1 MTKRQLAALF
11 TIDLAIFSIGGVVV
25 ALAPI
30 YTSRLGA
37 DSTLTGFYLSAE
49 FAAVAVGTVI
59 TGWLSDRF
67 QRRKILLIIAG
78 LIEIA
83 AIWLM
88 GQATNMPQLFAFTV
102 VYAFLAGMQFT
113 LVNILAGL
121 FAEESERG
129 RVFGIIGSAVALGGL
144 VGGLAGGPIVDR
156 WGFTGMFTV
165 AALVVILQPLSGL
178 LVQDKTLERSQTSTN
193 TTVMRNALLSA
204 TFLLLFIAST
214 LAFVTNAVQ
223 ALGRSLVMDKL
234 GFDAAAITSTVAA
247 GGLIGL
253 PFPLVVGW
261 LSDRIGRKPLLM
273 LCYLSSTLS
282 LIILAVSIT
291 LWHFWVSTALQIVLG
306 ASIGV
311 GSALVTDTTPQEALG
326 SSLALFGATNWIGI
340 TIGFA
345 ATGASVQNIG
355 MATTLLVGA
364 VLAVIGAVLV
374 IPIRRAAPALTVTS
388 SEMLP

>member
-49 FAAVAVGTVI
+49 FAAVAVGAVI

-165 AALVVILQPLSGL
+165 AALSGKTRQFL
-178 LVQDKTLERSQTSTN
+178 GQTQDRMSISP
-193 TTVMRNALLSA
+193 
-204 TFLLLFIAST
+204 
-214 LAFVTNAVQ
+214 
-223 ALGRSLVMDKL
+223 SLCDP
-234 GFDAAAITSTVAA
+234 S
-247 GGLIGL
+247 
-253 PFPLVVGW
+253 
-261 LSDRIGRKPLLM
+261 
-273 LCYLSSTLS
+273 
-282 LIILAVSIT
+282 
-291 LWHFWVSTALQIVLG
+291 
-306 ASIGV
+306 
-311 GSALVTDTTPQEALG
+311 G
-326 SSLALFGATNWIGI
+326 SSKHHVCLLG
-340 TIGFA
+340 GF
-345 ATGASVQNIG
+345 
-355 MATTLLVGA
+355 L
-364 VLAVIGAVLV
+364 
-374 IPIRRAAPALTVTS
+374 
-388 SEMLP
+388 